1 MLITYS
7 RISSILKND
16 IIQCPTDY
24 SFFYDSLYKTSLFV
38 GKEYRWRIVGE
49 TLLTFMMSKKIF
61 TKYKNLIRLVGES
74 ENRPFEKPLHKI
86 YKDVVCVAPINS
98 LSYHISRSVPAITE
112 NWQITWNECYNKYL
126 SYDSNQQ

>member
-1 MLITYS
+1 
-7 RISSILKND
+7 
-16 IIQCPTDY
+16 
-24 SFFYDSLYKTSLFV
+24 
-38 GKEYRWRIVGE
+38 
-49 TLLTFMMSKKIF
+49 MSKKIF

-74 ENRPFEKPLHKI
+74 ENKPFEKPLHKI

-98 LSYHISRSVPAITE
+98 LSYHISRSVPAISE